1 MNSSETMISSSPGPE
16 LWAWLRLTL
25 EPGVGTVTAKQLLAA
40 FGLPEHIFA
49 ASYSQLMPVVG
60 QKLALQL
67 STDCA
72 PEIGALIERTF
83 DWLAKPEH
91 YIITLADA
99 AYPASLLET
108 HDPPVLLYVDG
119 QLESLAQTHKMAMV
133 GARHA
138 TVMGESNARAFAKYL
153 AQKGWCIVSGLA
165 LGIDAAS
172 HEGALD
178 SLCVGSTIAVMG
190 TGINRLYPAQH
201 KQLALRIKAQGA
213 LISELP
219 LDTSAKAFH
228 FPQRNRLVAG
238 LSRGV
243 LVVEAAKQSGS
254 LITARMAADL
264 GKEVFA
270 IPGSIHSP
278 LAHGCH
284 ALIRQ
289 GAKLVETGHDI
300 LEELGYAQPQQAP
313 VQPSTEIAG
322 LTQAQQT
329 VLDLMAYEA
338 VSVAQLAQRLGQD
351 SASLTAQLV
360 SFELQGIVM
369 RLADGRYQRLAPKS

>member
-72 PEIGALIERTF
+72 PEIEALIERTF

-313 VQPSTEIAG
+313 VRPSTEIAG

>member
-119 QLESLAQTHKMAMV
+119 QLESLVQTHKMAMV

-213 LISELP
+213 LISELQ

-313 VQPSTEIAG
+313 VRPSTEIAG

>member
-254 LITARMAADL
+254 IITARMAADL

-313 VQPSTEIAG
+313 VRPSTEIAG

>member
-254 LITARMAADL
+254 LITVDYAQEQHKKILA
-264 GKEVFA
+264 V
-270 IPGSIHSP
+270 PGSIFNETS
-278 LAHGCH
+278 AGCNSLIYDGCDPFLGKQDLYDFLNIIKKGGENNNKNDIKMDLLKKIGKEPIH
-284 ALIRQ
+284 IDKIIGSVNIDRTAL
-289 GAKLVETGHDI
+289 
-300 LEELGYAQPQQAP
+300 
-313 VQPSTEIAG
+313 
-322 LTQAQQT
+322 
-329 VLDLMAYEA
+329 
-338 VSVAQLAQRLGQD
+338 
-351 SASLTAQLV
+351 
-360 SFELQGIVM
+360 FELLFEMQNENEIICLPGNYYVKI
-369 RLADGRYQRLAPKS
+369 R

>member
-1 MNSSETMISSSPGPE
+1 
-16 LWAWLRLTL
+16 
-25 EPGVGTVTAKQLLAA
+25 
-40 FGLPEHIFA
+40 
-49 ASYSQLMPVVG
+49 
-60 QKLALQL
+60 
-67 STDCA
+67 
-72 PEIGALIERTF
+72 
-83 DWLAKPEH
+83 
-91 YIITLADA
+91 
-99 AYPASLLET
+99 
-108 HDPPVLLYVDG
+108 
-119 QLESLAQTHKMAMV
+119 
-133 GARHA
+133 
-138 TVMGESNARAFAKYL
+138 
-153 AQKGWCIVSGLA
+153 
-165 LGIDAAS
+165 
-172 HEGALD
+172 
-178 SLCVGSTIAVMG
+178 MG

-313 VQPSTEIAG
+313 VRPSTEIAG

>member
-313 VQPSTEIAG
+313 VRPSTEIAG

>member
-1 MNSSETMISSSPGPE
+1 MKFPEPNLSSSPGPE
-16 LWAWLRLTL
+16 LFAWLRLTL
-25 EPGVGTVTAKQLLAA
+25 EPGVGSVTAKQLLAA

-67 STDCA
+67 STDCT
-72 PEIGALIERTF
+72 PEIAALIERTF
-83 DWLAKPEH
+83 EWLAKPEH
-91 YIITLADA
+91 YILTLADA

-119 QLESLAQTHKMAMV
+119 QLDALAQAHKLAMV

-165 LGIDAAS
+165 LGIDAAA

-178 SLCVGSTIAVMG
+178 SQCIGSTIAVMG

-278 LAHGCH
+278 LSHGCH

-300 LEELGYAQPQQAP
+300 LEELGYARPQQAP
-313 VQPSTEIAG
+313 ATPSTEVPG
-322 LTQAQQT
+322 LSAEQQRL
-329 VLDLMAYEA
+329 LDLMAFEA
-338 VSVAQLAQRLGQD
+338 VSVAQLAQRLGLD
-351 SASLTAQLV
+351 NASLTAQMV

-369 RLADGRYQRLAPKS
+369 RLPDGRYQRLAPQV

>member
-313 VQPSTEIAG
+313 VRPSTEIAG

-369 RLADGRYQRLAPKS
+369 RLADGHYQRLAPKS

>member
-119 QLESLAQTHKMAMV
+119 QLESLVQTHKMAMV

-313 VQPSTEIAG
+313 VRPSTEIAG

>member
-133 GARHA
+133 GTRHA

-313 VQPSTEIAG
+313 VRPSTEIAG

>member
-213 LISELP
+213 LISELQ

-313 VQPSTEIAG
+313 VRPSTEIAG

>member
-1 MNSSETMISSSPGPE
+1 MNLNAAVSSSSAGPE
-16 LWAWLRLTL
+16 LRAWLRLTL
-25 EPGVGTVTAKQLLAA
+25 EPGIGNVTAKQLLAA

-60 QKLALQL
+60 QKLALQIC
-67 STDCA
+67 TDCT
-72 PEIGALIERTF
+72 PEIEALIDKTLE
-83 DWLAKPEH
+83 WLAQPEH
-91 YIITLADA
+91 YILTLADA
-99 AYPASLLET
+99 AYPSSLLET
-108 HDPPVLLYVDG
+108 HDPPILLYVDG
-119 QLESLAQTHKMAMV
+119 QLEALAQTHKMAMV

-138 TVMGESNARAFAKYL
+138 SVMGESNARAFAKYL

-165 LGIDAAS
+165 HGIDAAS

-178 SLCVGSTIAVMG
+178 SGCLASTIAVMG

-201 KQLALRIKAQGA
+201 KQLALRIKANGA

-219 LDTSAKAFH
+219 LDTGAKPHH
-228 FPQRNRLVAG
+228 FPQRNRIVAG

-254 LITARMAADL
+254 LITARLAAEL

-300 LEELGYAQPQQAP
+300 LEELGYATAQSAP
-313 VQPSTEIAG
+313 ARPSIAIAG
-322 LTQAQQT
+322 LSAEQT
-329 VLDLMAYEA
+329 AILDLMAFEA
-338 VSVAQLAQRLGQD
+338 VSVDQLSQRLAMD
-351 SASLTAQLV
+351 TASLSTHLV
-360 SFELQGIVM
+360 NLEMQDIVL
-369 RLADGRYQRLAPKS
+369 RLVDGRYQRRAPE